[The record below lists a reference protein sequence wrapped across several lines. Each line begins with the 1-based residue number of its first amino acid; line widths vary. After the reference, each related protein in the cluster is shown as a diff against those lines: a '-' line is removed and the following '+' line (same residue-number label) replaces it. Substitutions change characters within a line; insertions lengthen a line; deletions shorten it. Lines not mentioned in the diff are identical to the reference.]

1 MKVNKTRMLEN
12 GMSIIDL
19 GYRKETPIALVK
31 RDIDYKGKKE
41 YEYIVA
47 FNYEIIN
54 NKIEWDYGY
63 YYGTDILKAKK
74 DFQTVVNG
82 GNLENTFDNNKGYFK
97 YLDFIIEKEENTEN
111 TNEIIVQIYESEQNY
126 IDGDYLERVSIEK
139 NNLESNIKEYIE
151 QEYFERDI
159 KKNIE
164 KGR

>member
-1 MKVNKTRMLEN
+1 MENNKTRMLEN

-82 GNLENTFDNNKGYFK
+82 GNLENTFDNNI
-97 YLDFIIEKEENTEN
+97 LDSYDMSCRFFY
-111 TNEIIVQIYESEQNY
+111 IYWN
-126 IDGDYLERVSIEK
+126 IDSIWDRTLLDAPLWKDYL
-139 NNLESNIKEYIE
+139 
-151 QEYFERDI
+151 
-159 KKNIE
+159 
-164 KGR
+164 

>member
-1 MKVNKTRMLEN
+1 MENNKTRMLEN

-31 RDIDYKGKKE
+31 RDIDDKGKKE
-41 YEYIVA
+41 YEYIIA

-74 DFQTVVNG
+74 DFKTVVNC
-82 GNLENTFDNNKGYFK
+82 GNLVNTFDNNKGYFK

-126 IDGDYLERVSIEK
+126 IDGDYLERVSLEK

-151 QEYFERDI
+151 QEYFEKGI

-164 KGR
+164 RGR